1 MMGLIRGV
9 LDRLVLVA
17 AILAGGCVPSFMAQ
31 YRQRLGGRLDQV
43 TRDLL
48 PFEQIAQRDFG
59 GSIDALIQH
68 HRDSLDHA
76 FQLEGAAIQQMLE
89 TAARLREAVAALDT
103 NVYGQFAWLARHA
116 DPNLVHATWSAWRP
130 SFDLSL
136 DGLSFAFVAGLAL
149 WVLFMAAWHGT
160 AFSVR
165 RFRNARAAA

>member
-1 MMGLIRGV
+1 MTGLIRGA

-43 TRDLL
+43 IRDLV

-59 GSIDALIQH
+59 GSLDALIQH
-68 HRDSLDHA
+68 HRDSVDHA
-76 FQLEGAAIQQMLE
+76 FQLEGSAIQQMVE
-89 TAARLREAVAALDT
+89 TASRLREAVAALDT
-103 NVYGQFAWLARHA
+103 NVYGQFAWLVRHA
-116 DPNLVHATWSAWRP
+116 DLDLVQATWSAWRP

-136 DGLSFAFVAGLAL
+136 DGLSFSIVAGLTL
-149 WVLFMAAWHGT
+149 WVLFLMMWHGT

-165 RFRNARAAA
+165 RFRRARVAA

>member
-1 MMGLIRGV
+1 MTGLIRGA

-43 TRDLL
+43 IRDLV
-48 PFEQIAQRDFG
+48 PFEQIAQREFG
-59 GSIDALIQH
+59 GSLDALIQH

-76 FQLEGAAIQQMLE
+76 FQLEASAIQQMLE
-89 TAARLREAVAALDT
+89 TASRLREAVAALDT

-116 DPNLVHATWSAWRP
+116 DLDLVQATWSAWRP

-136 DGLSFAFVAGLAL
+136 DGLSFSIVAGLAL
-149 WVLFMAAWHGT
+149 WVLFLMMWHGT

-165 RFRNARAAA
+165 RLRRARVAA

>member
-1 MMGLIRGV
+1 MTALIRGV

-17 AILAGGCVPSFMAQ
+17 AMLAGGCVPSFMAQ

-43 TRDLL
+43 LRDLV

-59 GSIDALIQH
+59 GSLDALIQH

-76 FQLEGAAIQQMLE
+76 FQLEGTAIQQMVE

-116 DPNLVHATWSAWRP
+116 DMK
-130 SFDLSL
+130 
-136 DGLSFAFVAGLAL
+136 G
-149 WVLFMAAWHGT
+149 
-160 AFSVR
+160 
-165 RFRNARAAA
+165 RNAATRR